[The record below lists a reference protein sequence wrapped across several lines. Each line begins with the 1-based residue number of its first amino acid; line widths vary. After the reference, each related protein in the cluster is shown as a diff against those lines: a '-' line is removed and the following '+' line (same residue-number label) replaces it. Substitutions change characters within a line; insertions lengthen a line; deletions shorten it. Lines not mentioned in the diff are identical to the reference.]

1 MKHVLFSRIGIGL
14 AAMASAICVV
24 ALAIAT
30 PIFNLLSEAF
40 DYFAGDAMAQA
51 VVDGANT
58 EVAERQSQTGK
69 GVWAF
74 VTDLFGVEGRQYCWQ
89 AGTIA

>member
-1 MKHVLFSRIGIGL
+1 MRRERFTLFRLFSAVFSI
-14 AAMASAICVV
+14 ASVIVS
-24 ALAIAT
+24 AIAT
-30 PIFNLLSEAF
+30 PIFNLFAEAF
-40 DYFAGDAMAQA
+40 PPDKVALDRSIDTVG
-51 VVDGANT
+51 T
-58 EVAERQSQTGK
+58 EVADRQSQTGK

>member
-1 MKHVLFSRIGIGL
+1 MRLFGIRTLFSVIVGFAVSALFMIVNVFKEVFSFE
-14 AAMASAICVV
+14 AALPVNRAD
-24 ALAIAT
+24 T
-30 PIFNLLSEAF
+30 
-40 DYFAGDAMAQA
+40 
-51 VVDGANT
+51 ANT
-58 EVAERQSQTGK
+58 ELADRQSQTGK